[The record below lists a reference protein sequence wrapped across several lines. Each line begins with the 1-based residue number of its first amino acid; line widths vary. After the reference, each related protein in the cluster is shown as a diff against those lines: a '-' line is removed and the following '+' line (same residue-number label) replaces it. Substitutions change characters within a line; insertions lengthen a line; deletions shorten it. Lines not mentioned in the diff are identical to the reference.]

1 MSIDVVTP
9 DHLRELISTFVADHQ
24 AKSNVRN
31 WWRNPLLVTARAD
44 DRFDTLPEI
53 AADDHL
59 VPSDLLPDAETVVV
73 FFLPFKESLG
83 KENATGKFP
92 CRNWGLAYEDTNRLI
107 GLIAQKIADYLTD
120 RGFKTAQTP
129 ATHNFDPEKL
139 MARWSHKHL
148 AYVSGLGR
156 FGINAQMIT
165 PAGCAGRL
173 GSLVTSAVIDDSPV
187 VTEEELCI
195 HKKGEECLK
204 CVSRCPV
211 KAVGENGINRQ
222 RCWDRL
228 NFNLKHVQALAGMKD
243 STNVCGK
250 CVVDLPCS
258 IKTG

>member
-1 MSIDVVTP
+1 MSHKITP
-9 DHLRELISTFVADHQ
+9 GHLRELISTFVADHK
-24 AKSNVRN
+24 AKSDVRD

-44 DRFDTLPEI
+44 DRFNTLPEI

-59 VPSDLLPDAETVVV
+59 VPSDLLPDSETVIV
-73 FFLPFKESLG
+73 FFLPFKASLG

-107 GLIAQKIADYLTD
+107 GLIAQKISDYLTD
-120 RGFKTAQTP
+120 HGFKTALTP

-173 GSLVTSAVIDDSPV
+173 GSLVTNAVIDDSPV

-228 NFNLKHVQALAGMKD
+228 NFNLKHVQALAGMKN

-250 CVVDLPCS
+250 CVVNLPCS

>member
-1 MSIDVVTP
+1 MANNITP
-9 DHLRELISTFVADHQ
+9 GHLRKLISTFVADHQ
-24 AKSNVRN
+24 AKPDVRD

-44 DRFDTLPEI
+44 DRFNILPEI

-83 KENATGKFP
+83 KENAAGKFP

-120 RGFKTAQTP
+120 HDFKTALTP

-187 VTEEELCI
+187 VTKEELCLY
-195 HKKGEECLK
+195 KRGEECLK